1 MGAALCCI
9 VTGTKRK
16 FHRPRSYPVT
26 RRLPAIN
33 DLYATRPPSTI
44 VQPSQKVLTAAVAH
58 EAYIVWWAKVSA
70 FDAAHPDSPIRDRE
84 ARRLVDVSQPGAAA
98 WLRITPDRTVPHSR
112 PDSATTTTGVER
124 HLGLYLTS
132 GQPGF
137 DAMEAAGH
145 EVTDSDRLGDTA
157 INAKSTNKS
166 PRHNKL
172 NRAVRDAIFAKST
185 TPVIL
190 GDKGDGRPLTR
201 ALARQR
207 YGWANDGHVPDIIH
221 KHAAA
226 NGNHVL
232 YETKCY
238 TSLKTYDALGH
249 GSSKK
254 GGAATTAMGHL
265 VPFGCCEEKLLVE
278 IYGTRGRGAPA
289 DPPFDHATGEGR
301 VDARVGY
308 YVDAIHKKKNTVVMI
323 LANPFGGM
331 HSTLAGLLS
340 HLDKKKG
347 VDYTHYGENSTKS
360 FYTHHMNAISVACVT
375 GEAEAINWAISRAET
390 RFSGVTA

>member
-1 MGAALCCI
+1 ME
-9 VTGTKRK
+9 R
-16 FHRPRSYPVT
+16 
-26 RRLPAIN
+26 N
-33 DLYATRPPSTI
+33 DR
-44 VQPSQKVLTAAVAH
+44 
-58 EAYIVWWAKVSA
+58 AKA
-70 FDAAHPDSPIRDRE
+70 F
-84 ARRLVDVSQPGAAA
+84 Q
-98 WLRITPDRTVPHSR
+98 
-112 PDSATTTTGVER
+112 
-124 HLGLYLTS
+124 
-132 GQPGF
+132 
-137 DAMEAAGH
+137 
-145 EVTDSDRLGDTA
+145 
-157 INAKSTNKS
+157 
-166 PRHNKL
+166 
-172 NRAVRDAIFAKST
+172 
-185 TPVIL
+185 VIQ
-190 GDKGDGRPLTR
+190 GDKGDGKP
-201 ALARQR
+201 R

-238 TSLKTYDALGH
+238 ASLKTYDALGH

-278 IYGTRGRGAPA
+278 IYGTRGRGAPS
-289 DPPFDHATGEGR
+289 DPPFDHTTGEGR

-308 YVDAIHKKKNTVVMI
+308 YADAIHKKKNTVVMI